1 MLVVRP
7 IKPQDY
13 AALYRCA
20 VESGHGFT
28 SLPVD
33 EDLLRR
39 RIARAQEAFA
49 REQVSEPGDEGY
61 LFVMEDTDTG
71 EVVGCSAIEAAVGL
85 SDAFYHYRLG
95 KVTHHSKELDIYN
108 ALETLTLCN
117 DYTGFSEL
125 CTLFLR
131 EPFRKNMNGRV
142 LSRFRM
148 LFMAE
153 FRNRFS
159 EVAIAEMRG
168 VSDENGQSP
177 FWGWLQ
183 QHFFSMDFTQAD
195 YLTGIGEKT
204 FVAELMPQLPI
215 YVKLLPPEAQAVI
228 GQVHDNTRPALKML
242 QSEGFRC
249 RGYVDIFDAGPTVE
263 AEVSNIKSVRESKR
277 LPIKIGDVA
286 KEQSRFIVCN
296 TQVANFRAAQARLE
310 LADDHVVIDAKTAA
324 ALQVQ
329 NGDNVRFVTLTG
341 AQ

>member
-7 IKPQDY
+7 ITPQDY
-13 AALYRCA
+13 AALYTCA

-33 EDLLRR
+33 ETLLRR

-49 REQVSEPGDEGY
+49 REQVSEPGEEGY
-61 LFVMEDTDTG
+61 LFVMEDTETG
-71 EVVGCSAIEAAVGL
+71 EVVGCSGIEAAVGL
-85 SDAFYHYRLG
+85 TDAFYHYRLG
-95 KVTHHSKELDIYN
+95 KVIHHSKELDIYN

-117 DYTGFSEL
+117 DYTGVSEL

-131 EPFRKNMNGRV
+131 EPYRKNMNGRV

-159 EVAIAEMRG
+159 QVAIAEMRG
-168 VSDENGQSP
+168 VSNENGESP

-183 QHFFSMDFTQAD
+183 QNFFSMDFTQAD

-228 GQVHDNTRPALKML
+228 GKVHDNTRPALKML
-242 QSEGFRC
+242 ESEGFRS

-263 AEVSNIKSVRESKR
+263 VDVANIRSVRESRK
-277 LPIKIGDVA
+277 LPVKIGARDDNT
-286 KEQSRFIVCN
+286 ERYIVCN
-296 TQVANFRAAQARLE
+296 TQVANFRAIQRRLNVFP
-310 LADDHVVIDAKTAA
+310 DHVVIDADAA
-324 ALQVQ
+324 KVLQV
-329 NGDNVRFVTLTG
+329 NDGDYVRFVTLTG
-341 AQ
+341 AK